1 MGHKES
7 SEEVSGEWLSNG
19 QGEEAVLVRSAC
31 AKALRQHG
39 DFEDQQVL
47 RVAVRGFT
55 EAPYSCD
62 TFLKSSW
69 ESQKVLVADV
79 MGLLHENHM

>member
-1 MGHKES
+1 M
-7 SEEVSGEWLSNG
+7 
-19 QGEEAVLVRSAC
+19 LVRPAG

-39 DFEDQQVL
+39 DFEDQPVL
-47 RVAVRGFT
+47 RVAVRGFI

-62 TFLKSSW
+62 TFFKSSW

-79 MGLLHENHM
+79 MGLLRENQM